1 MMTAAPDSAETRE
14 LSLWIAGESRPAS
27 SGGYFDSLN
36 PLDDSVYARA
46 AHGTAADVG
55 AAVQAAHLAFAD
67 YRKTVAKEREGW
79 LSRAAA
85 ILEEQADEFADIL
98 IDEIGSSISKARF
111 EIGAAVAILRAAAG
125 STRMVS
131 GKTMPSD
138 TPGRF
143 SMSVRS
149 PVGVVAAITPFN
161 VPLSKGVRLTASPLA
176 LGNTV
181 VLMPSEQAPA
191 LALRMA
197 KLYADAGIPA
207 GAFNIV
213 TGMGHEIGDSLTT
226 HPLVK
231 VVTFTGSSVVGR
243 HIQALCGTHNKKLT
257 LELGGK
263 SPLVVLKDA
272 DMSKAVPGAVQ
283 SIFAYQGQICMG
295 ASRIFVER
303 EVLDEFTEKFAGAAQ
318 AIGRGDLRDPST
330 VIGPIISKRQRERIR
345 GHIDDAV
352 GKGAKLAAG
361 GEWEGHRCQPT
372 VLTGVTPDMAVYAE
386 ETFGPVT
393 SIYRIDSVDEA
404 IEKSNESQ
412 YGLSAAIYTANLD
425 AAMKYANEVESGM
438 VHINAPTMYA
448 EPHVPFGGV
457 GDSGFGR
464 EGTEVDIELMTE
476 WKWITLQQ

>member
-1 MMTAAPDSAETRE
+1 MSLVEGSDTTQKVD
-14 LSLWIAGESRPAS
+14 LWIGGESVAPGS
-27 SGGYFDSLN
+27 SSYFDSLN
-36 PLDDSVYARA
+36 PIDDSVYAKAALGTKDDMDRA
-46 AHGTAADVG
+46 VQSAHAAFSDYRRSVAKDREAWLSTAAS
-55 AAVQAAHLAFAD
+55 L
-67 YRKTVAKEREGW
+67 
-79 LSRAAA
+79 
-85 ILEEQADEFADIL
+85 LEEQADEFADIL

-125 STRMVS
+125 STRAVS

-176 LGNTV
+176 FGNTV

-191 LALRMA
+191 LALRLG

-207 GAFNIV
+207 GAFNVV
-213 TGMGHEIGDSLTT
+213 TGLGHEIGDSLTT

-231 VVTFTGSSVVGR
+231 VVTFTGSSVVGK
-243 HIQALCGTHNKKLT
+243 HIQALCGQTGKRLT

-263 SPLVVLKDA
+263 SPLVIMDDA
-272 DMSKAVPGAVQ
+272 DLAKAVPGAVQ

-295 ASRIFVER
+295 ASRIYVQRGVF
-303 EVLDEFTEKFAGAAQ
+303 DAFKEKFAGAASG
-318 AIGRGDLRDPST
+318 IGRGDLRDPST
-330 VIGPIISKRQRERIR
+330 VIGPIISGRQRQRVQA
-345 GHIDDAV
+345 HIQDAV
-352 GKGAKLAAG
+352 DKGASIVAG
-361 GEWEGHRCQPT
+361 GEWEGNRCQPT
-372 VLTGVTPDMAVYAE
+372 ILEGVTAEMDVYAE

-393 SIYRIDSVDEA
+393 SIYPIDSIDEA
-404 IEKSNESQ
+404 IERANDSE
-412 YGLSAAIYTANLD
+412 YGLSAAIYTSDLD
-425 AAMKYANEVESGM
+425 AAMKFASDVESGM

-457 GDSGFGR
+457 GESGFGR
-464 EGTEVDIELMTE
+464 EGTEVDMELMTE

>member
-1 MMTAAPDSAETRE
+1 MSAAQDTVVPEKVD
-14 LSLWIAGESRPAS
+14 LWIGGESAPSS
-27 SGGYFDSLN
+27 SGKYFESLN
-36 PLDDSVYARA
+36 PLDDSTYAEVAEGTSDDVDRAVRA
-46 AHGTAADVG
+46 AHS
-55 AAVQAAHLAFAD
+55 AFAD
-67 YRKTVAKEREGW
+67 YRHSVAKDREAW
-79 LSRAAA
+79 LSKAAA
-85 ILEEQADEFADIL
+85 LLEEQADEFTDIL
-98 IDEIGSSISKARF
+98 IDEIGSSIGKARF
-111 EIGAAVAILRAAAG
+111 EIGAAIAILRAAAG

-181 VLMPSEQAPA
+181 VLLPSEQAPV
-191 LALRMA
+191 LSLRLA
-197 KLYADAGIPA
+197 KLYADAGIPS
-207 GAFNIV
+207 GAFNVV
-213 TGMGHEIGDSLTT
+213 TGFGHDIGDALTT

-243 HIQALCGTHNKKLT
+243 HIRELCGKNGKKLT

-263 SPLVVLKDA
+263 SPLVILKDA

-303 EVLDEFTEKFAGAAQ
+303 DVLDEFKTKFAGAAS
-318 AIGRGDLRDPST
+318 AIGRGDLRDPTT
-330 VIGPIISKRQRERIR
+330 VIGPIISDRQRKRIQ
-345 GHIDDAV
+345 GHIQDAV
-352 GKGAKLAAG
+352 DKGATIVAG
-361 GEWEGHRCQPT
+361 GEWEGNRCQPT
-372 VLTGVTPDMAVYAE
+372 VLEGVTPEMDVYAE

-393 SIYRIDSVDEA
+393 SIYPVDSVDEA
-404 IEKSNESQ
+404 IERANESE

-425 AAMKYANEVESGM
+425 AAMRFANDVESGM

-457 GDSGFGR
+457 GESGFGR

>member
-1 MMTAAPDSAETRE
+1 MSAAQDAVAARQTD
-14 LSLWIAGESRPAS
+14 LWIGGESVAAS
-27 SGGYFDSLN
+27 SGKYFDDLN
-36 PLDDSVYARA
+36 PLDDSVYARIA
-46 AHGTAADVG
+46 EGTTGDIDR
-55 AAVQAAHLAFAD
+55 AVQAAHTAFAD
-67 YRKTVAKEREGW
+67 YKKSVAKDREAW
-79 LSRAAA
+79 LSKAAA
-85 ILEEQADEFADIL
+85 LLEEQADEFAEIL
-98 IDEIGSSISKARF
+98 IDEIGSSIGKARF
-111 EIGAAVAILRAAAG
+111 EIGAAIAILRAAAG
-125 STRMVS
+125 STRMVA

-143 SMSVRS
+143 SMSVRA

-181 VLMPSEQAPA
+181 VLLPSEQAPV
-191 LALRMA
+191 LAMRLA

-207 GAFNIV
+207 GAFNVV
-213 TGMGHEIGDSLTT
+213 TGFGHDIGDSLTT

-231 VVTFTGSSVVGR
+231 VVTFTGSSVVGK
-243 HIQALCGTHNKKLT
+243 HIQSLCGQHGKRLT

-272 DMSKAVPGAVQ
+272 DLSKAVPGAVQ

-295 ASRIFVER
+295 ASRIYVER
-303 EVLDEFTEKFAGAAQ
+303 EILDEFKQKFAGAAQ
-318 AIGRGDLRDPST
+318 GIGRGELRDPGT
-330 VIGPIISKRQRERIR
+330 VIGPIISQRQRDRIQ
-345 GHIDDAV
+345 GHIQDAV
-352 GKGAKLAAG
+352 DKGANVVAG
-361 GEWEGHRCQPT
+361 GEWEGNKCQPT
-372 VLTGVTPDMAVYAE
+372 ILEGVTPEMDVYAE

-393 SIYRIDSVDEA
+393 SIYPIDSVDEA
-404 IEKSNESQ
+404 IEKSNESE
-412 YGLSAAIYTANLD
+412 YGLSAAIYTSDLD
-425 AAMKYANEVESGM
+425 AAMRFANEVESGM

-457 GDSGFGR
+457 GESGFGR

>member
-1 MMTAAPDSAETRE
+1 MSAATESIQPKKID
-14 LSLWIAGESRPAS
+14 LWIGGESVSAS
-27 SGGYFDSLN
+27 SGKYFDSLN
-36 PLDDSVYARA
+36 PLDDSLYVRAAEGTKEDIDRAVRA
-46 AHGTAADVG
+46 AHS
-55 AAVQAAHLAFAD
+55 AFVD
-67 YRKTVAKEREGW
+67 YRHSVVKEREAW

-85 ILEEQADEFADIL
+85 LLEEQADEFADIL
-98 IDEIGSSISKARF
+98 IDEIGSSIGKARF
-111 EIGAAVAILRAAAG
+111 EIGAAVSILRAAAG
-125 STRMVS
+125 STRTVA

-143 SMSVRS
+143 SMSVRA

-181 VLMPSEQAPA
+181 VLMPSELAPA
-191 LALRMA
+191 LALRLA

-207 GAFNIV
+207 GAFNVV
-213 TGMGHEIGDSLTT
+213 TGFGHDIGDSLTT

-231 VVTFTGSSVVGR
+231 VVTFTGSSVVGK
-243 HIQALCGTHNKKLT
+243 HIQALCGQHGKKLT

-272 DMSKAVPGAVQ
+272 DLSKAVPGAVQ

-303 EVLDEFTEKFAGAAQ
+303 EMLDEFTEKFAGAAGS
-318 AIGRGDLRDPST
+318 IGRGELRDPST
-330 VIGPIISKRQRERIR
+330 VIGPIISDRQRKRIQ
-345 GHIDDAV
+345 GHIQDAV
-352 GKGAKLAAG
+352 DKGATVVTG
-361 GEWEGHRCQPT
+361 GEWEGNRCQPT
-372 VLTGVTPDMAVYAE
+372 VLTGVTSDMDVYAE

-393 SIYRIDSVDEA
+393 SIYPIDSVEEA
-404 IEKSNESQ
+404 IEKSNESE

-425 AAMKYANEVESGM
+425 AAMKFANEVESGM

-464 EGTEVDIELMTE
+464 EGTEVDIDLMTE

>member
-1 MMTAAPDSAETRE
+1 MSVAHAATAVQKTE
-14 LSLWIAGESRPAS
+14 LWIDGELIPAS
-27 SGGYFDSLN
+27 SGKYFDDLN
-36 PLDDSVYARA
+36 PVDDSLYAHCA
-46 AHGTAADVG
+46 EGTGDDVDR
-55 AAVQAAHLAFAD
+55 AVQAAQAAFAS
-67 YRKTVAKEREGW
+67 YRKSVAKDREAW

-85 ILEEQADEFADIL
+85 LLEEQADEFADIL
-98 IDEIGSSISKARF
+98 VDEIGSSIGKARF
-111 EIGAAVAILRAAAG
+111 EIGAAVTILRAAAG

-143 SMSVRS
+143 SMSLRS

-181 VLMPSEQAPA
+181 VLMPSEQAPV
-191 LALRMA
+191 LALRLA

-207 GAFNIV
+207 GAFNVV
-213 TGMGHEIGDSLTT
+213 TGFGHDIGDNLTT

-243 HIQALCGTHNKKLT
+243 HIQSLCGQHGKRLT

-263 SPLVVLKDA
+263 SPLVVLKDS

-283 SIFAYQGQICMG
+283 SIFAFQGQICMG

-303 EVLDEFTEKFAGAAQ
+303 EVFDEFTKKFAAA
-318 AIGRGDLRDPST
+318 ASSLGRGDLRDPAT
-330 VIGPIISKRQRERIR
+330 MIGPIISERQRKRVQHHIR
-345 GHIDDAV
+345 DAV
-352 GKGAKLAAG
+352 DKGATIVAG
-361 GEWEGHRCQPT
+361 GEWEGNRCQPT
-372 VLTGVTPDMAVYAE
+372 VLTGVTQDMEVYAE

-393 SIYRIDSVDEA
+393 SIYPVDSVEDA
-404 IEKSNESQ
+404 IAKSNESV
-412 YGLSAAIYTANLD
+412 YGLSAAIYTSDID
-425 AAMKYANEVESGM
+425 AAMKFADEVRSGM

-457 GDSGFGR
+457 GESGFGR
-464 EGTEVDIELMTE
+464 DGTEVDIELMTE
-476 WKWITLQQ
+476 WKWVTLQR